1 MGGSGL
7 GRALHGPAGLDRIA
21 RRHRERGMADS
32 GSDADVV
39 RAVLDHL
46 MQQQEQGRDLRE
58 VLRGVWA
65 ASMTAL
71 RRAISRLP

>member
-1 MGGSGL
+1 
-7 GRALHGPAGLDRIA
+7 
-21 RRHRERGMADS
+21 MADS
-32 GSDADVV
+32 GSDLELV
-39 RAVLDHL
+39 RAVLEHL
-46 MQQQEQGRDLRE
+46 AEQRGRGRDPRE